1 MEHAVRHTVT
11 LIRERYGE
19 PLTLDDLARSVM
31 VSKYHLLRVF
41 TRVTG
46 VTPGRFLTAVRLQEA
61 QRLLLSTA
69 LTVADISARVG
80 YSSTGSFTRRF
91 TELVGLSPTQYRR
104 LSLSSVRAD
113 HRATRPA
120 PAAPTGWVTGT
131 LHTDGAPLTSASV
144 GAFDSALLQGVPASW
159 SNTAAPGR
167 FTLPRVPEGTWY
179 IHAVA
184 HTRPTPASADRALL
198 VATVGP
204 VKVAGPT
211 PRPLDITLSPMDWT
225 RPPILSASMGI
236 DPQPL
241 AA

>member
-11 LIRERYGE
+11 LIRERFGE
-19 PLTLDDLARSVM
+19 PLTLDDLARHVM

-61 QRLLLSTA
+61 QRLLLSTP

-104 LSLSSVRAD
+104 LSLTSVR
-113 HRATRPA
+113 TTPPA
-120 PAAPTGWVTGT
+120 APYAFAAPTGWVTGT
-131 LHTDGAPLTSASV
+131 LHTDGTDLTSASV
-144 GAFDSALLQGVPASW
+144 GAFDSSLLQGVPAAW
-159 SNTAAPGR
+159 SNTCAPGH

-184 HTRPTPASADRALL
+184 RTRPTPASTDRVL

-204 VKVAGPT
+204 VLVEGHAPG
-211 PRPLDITLSPMDWT
+211 PLDITLSPMDWT